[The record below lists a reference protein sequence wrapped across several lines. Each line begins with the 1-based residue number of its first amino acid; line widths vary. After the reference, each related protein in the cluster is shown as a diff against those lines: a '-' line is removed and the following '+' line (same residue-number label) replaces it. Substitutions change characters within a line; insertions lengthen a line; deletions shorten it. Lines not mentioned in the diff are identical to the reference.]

1 MALQSVG
8 KGGVVKQVNVM
19 YRDDEKVQARK
30 HQTERAIGLAMENRW
45 EDAVTANRAIIELFP
60 NDADAHNRL
69 GKALMELNRYPDAKK
84 AYKKALELDAT
95 NQIARKN
102 LERITV
108 LHKAGAT
115 QAETRQVDP
124 TLFIEEMGKSAVT
137 VLQGTPE
144 DILAKLNAGDKLEL
158 RQRSNSLV
166 VETGSGK
173 LVGTLEPKLRSR
185 LIKLMDG
192 GNEYAAGLVSVGGG
206 ECRIIIKETY
216 KDPSQAGRPSFP
228 SVVGTES
235 LRPYTK
241 ESLLHYGNQV
251 EEIERTQDVE
261 EDELG
266 SENGAD
272 KAWQDDNVI
281 QQGHVRLND
290 AAAAEDDDDDDYDE

>member
-1 MALQSVG
+1 
-8 KGGVVKQVNVM
+8 M
-19 YRDDEKVQARK
+19 YQEDEKVQARK
-30 HQTERAIGLAMENRW
+30 HQAERAIGLAMQNRW

-60 NDADAHNRL
+60 NDADAYNRL

-84 AYKKALELDAT
+84 AYKKALELDGT

-108 LHKAGAT
+108 LHKSGGA

-124 TLFIEEMGKSAVT
+124 TLFIEEMGKSTVT
-137 VLQGTPE
+137 VLEGTPE

-158 RQRSNSLV
+158 RQKSKTLV

-173 LVGTLEPKLRSR
+173 LVGTVEPKLRTR

-192 GNEYAAGLVSVGGG
+192 GNQYAAGVASVGEGQ
-206 ECRIIIKETY
+206 CRIIIKETY
-216 KDPSQAGRPSFP
+216 KDPSLAGRPSFP
-228 SVVGTES
+228 SIGGGGS

-251 EEIERTQDVE
+251 EEIERRPDSD
-261 EDELG
+261 EDDAG
-266 SENGAD
+266 GENGD
-272 KAWQDDNVI
+272 KAWSDDNVI
-281 QQGHVRLND
+281 QEGHVRLND
-290 AAAAEDDDDDDYDE
+290 AAAAEDKDDDDYDE